1 MLHMLFLFFTFDLYF
16 YTSLNEVIG
25 STKGVEMDDFTELLV
40 NIGRLVVWA
49 VCGFA
54 LTILGVSAVIGLID
68 FASSGVGAFL
78 VLLVLL
84 KIYRDYKD
92 RESK

>member
-1 MLHMLFLFFTFDLYF
+1 MLFLFFTFYLYF

-25 STKGVEMDDFTELLV
+25 STKGVEMHDDFTELLL

-54 LTILGVSAVIGLID
+54 ITILGVSAVIGLID

-92 RESK
+92 REQK